1 VVDGESGDSIVDDD
15 EPIQPLQGTQVDDY
29 TDPNWEPEPID
40 AGPGK
45 VSFFPM
51 SSLIRAIDFRANR
64 PSDVV
69 STLVS
74 IYDSKD
80 LFVKEL
86 QVLLAQRLL
95 AVADGNYEKE
105 VRLCPFIFRD
115 PTPMIRWWTAS
126 ELGDS
131 QDSVWRSPVASL

>member
-15 EPIQPLQGTQVDDY
+15 EPIQPLQGAQADDY

-45 VSFFPM
+45 VSHHFFPE
-51 SSLIRAIDFRANR
+51 SSLNRTIDFRANR

-74 IYDSKD
+74 IYESRD

-95 AVADGNYEKE
+95 AVTDGNYEKE
-105 VRLCPFIFRD
+105 VRL
-115 PTPMIRWWTAS
+115 
-126 ELGDS
+126 
-131 QDSVWRSPVASL
+131 SLSHHHRLSHHHA

>member
-1 VVDGESGDSIVDDD
+1 MASLVVDGESGDSIVDDD

-45 VSFFPM
+45 VSHHLFTK
-51 SSLIRAIDFRANR
+51 SSLIRTIDFRANR

-74 IYDSKD
+74 IYDSRD
-80 LFVKEL
+80 LFIREL

-95 AVADGNYEKE
+95 AVTDGGYEKE
-105 VRLCPFIFRD
+105 VRL
-115 PTPMIRWWTAS
+115 
-126 ELGDS
+126 
-131 QDSVWRSPVASL
+131 SLSRYLIAYA

>member
-1 VVDGESGDSIVDDD
+1 MASLVVDGESGDSLVDDD
-15 EPIQPLQGTQVDDY
+15 EPIQPLQSAQVDDY

-40 AGPGK
+40 AGPGT
-45 VSFFPM
+45 VSSF
-51 SSLIRAIDFRANR
+51 SQISALISAIDFRANK

-80 LFVKEL
+80 LFIKEL

-95 AVADGNYEKE
+95 AVTDGNYEKE
-105 VRLCPFIFRD
+105 VR
-115 PTPMIRWWTAS
+115 PTLLYFALETS
-126 ELGDS
+126 YSSHE
-131 QDSVWRSPVASL
+131 